1 MTVGTILAYS
11 MLLDQISKP
20 MGNIPGRIASIREYS
35 ISIKDYRRFL
45 IRKRRCLE
53 KAFLRLK
60 VRASWN
66 LSM

>member
-35 ISIKDYRRFL
+35 ISIKRLQEILGIQKKSRF
-45 IRKRRCLE
+45 
-53 KAFLRLK
+53 
-60 VRASWN
+60 
-66 LSM
+66 